1 MKWMTLKYKKR
12 SKLLIA
18 ILLVEFA
25 YCFLLTIIYVWSS
38 KCFIHLYCLQCFMR
52 LFKRPYVCNKHQT
65 NDYKDIIYV
74 YLFFFLSCP
83 SNFML
88 FAWSHCIFIY
98 YLVFFFNPL
107 TLNFHLWRSRVFI
120 RVLHTASQL
129 PLLTLYIL
137 VT

>member
-74 YLFFFLSCP
+74 YLFFFLSSP
-83 SNFML
+83 FNFML

-98 YLVFFFNPL
+98 YLVFFL
-107 TLNFHLWRSRVFI
+107 ILWPWTFTFEGQGY
-120 RVLHTASQL
+120 LYAFYTPPASYHYWH
-129 PLLTLYIL
+129 YIF
-137 VT
+137 